1 MDSCSSADG
10 KLRSRIR
17 QQEVVAEL
25 GQRALEADDLDALM
39 CDATAAVAE
48 TLDCEFCEALEL
60 LPDGAE
66 LVLREGVGW
75 RDELVG
81 NTTVPADCASQAV
94 YTLNTERPVV
104 VDDLRSEE
112 RFSGPGLLTDHD
124 VVSGISAIIGSVE
137 RPWGIL
143 GVHSTQRRELSE
155 HDASFVQSVANILA
169 SAIENER
176 TQHELDEIYG
186 RISDAFF
193 ALDEEWRFTYL
204 NERAHEV
211 INPEGRT
218 LVGEHVWTVFP
229 EATSRK
235 FKSKYE
241 RAMYEQET
249 VSFEEYYPDPLDTW
263 FEVRAYP
270 SETGLSVYFRD
281 VTDRKK
287 RERALEQSE
296 QRYRTLAES
305 FPNGIVTLFDDDLRY
320 TLAAGQAFDYL
331 PVSPT
336 DVEDHAPSETWGDDV
351 GEVLGP
357 AMREALDGKE
367 ASIEVSYVGREW
379 SIYAVPIVDEEGE
392 VFAGMTMAQD
402 VTEQQAQ
409 ERKLREAKDQLEAAT
424 DAGAVGTWEWDV
436 RRDEMVVGRSFA
448 RTFGVD
454 PEAARE
460 GVSLDRFISAIHEN
474 DRDRVVADIEEVVES
489 CGEYESEYR
498 VRNADDELQW
508 VVARGHVE
516 CDADGDPVTFPG
528 ALTDITERKRAE
540 LELQRNKSQLESLF
554 EVLPVGVVVAE
565 ADGRLVEANDTA
577 KEIWG
582 GDVFDAESVEE
593 YVRFPA
599 VWAESGEEV
608 ESDEWAMSRVLD
620 GEEVTDP
627 NIYEIEAADGER
639 RIISAQGMPV
649 RDADGEVTRGVVTI
663 TDITERRENQRR
675 VEESERRYRTLVEHF
690 PGGSVGLFDSNLE
703 YTAAGGQ
710 LMDEIGLSAED
721 RIGSS
726 VYDTYPDELVDQV
739 EPHFQAALDGEE
751 HSFEVEFYDRYLLA
765 HTLPVRNAEGEV
777 FAGMVV
783 AQDVTQRREYER
795 MLEASNERLE
805 QFAYVASHDLQEPL
819 RMISSYLQLIDRRYA
834 DDFDEDGREFI
845 EFAVDGADRMR
856 EMLDGLLKYS
866 RITTQQDPLE
876 PVDLD
881 EVLADVR
888 DDLAIKIE
896 ESDAEIEAESLPR
909 VKGDERQLRQ
919 VFQNLLDNTIKYSGD
934 KRPRVNV
941 AAERN
946 GGEWTISVSDKG
958 IGMDPDDTY
967 RIFEVFQRLHTQNGH
982 DGTGIGLALVE
993 RIVERHGG
1001 DIWVESEPGEG
1012 STFSFTLQAVESPDE

>member
-1 MDSCSSADG
+1 MDTSSSADG
-10 KLRSRIR
+10 ELRSRVR

-25 GQRALEADDLDALM
+25 GQQALEADDLDALM
-39 CDATAAVAE
+39 RDATAAVAE
-48 TLDCEFCEALEL
+48 TLDCEYCKVLEL
-60 LPDGAE
+60 LPDGE
-66 LVLREGVGW
+66 TLFLRQGVGW
-75 RDELVG
+75 RGDLVG
-81 NTTVPADCASQAV
+81 AATIPADRASQAG
-94 YTLNTERPVV
+94 YTLATEGPVV

-124 VVSGISAIIGSVE
+124 IVSGISVVVGSVE

-143 GVHSTQRRELSE
+143 GVHATQRLELTE

-204 NERAHEV
+204 NERAHELV
-211 INPEGRT
+211 NPEGRT
-218 LVGEHVWTVFP
+218 LVGERIWTAFP
-229 EATSRK
+229 EAESRA

-281 VTDRKK
+281 VTDRKE

-320 TLAAGQAFDYL
+320 TLAVGRAFDYL
-331 PVSPT
+331 PVSPS
-336 DVEDHAPSETWGDDV
+336 DVEHQTPSETWGDDV
-351 GEVLGP
+351 GDALEP
-357 AMREALDGKE
+357 AMREALDGGE
-367 ASIEVSYVGREW
+367 ASVEVSYVGREW
-379 SIYAVPIVDEEGE
+379 SIHVVPIADEEGE
-392 VFAGMTMAQD
+392 IFAGMTMAQD
-402 VTEQQAQ
+402 ITEQKAQ
-409 ERKLREAKDQLEAAT
+409 ERELREAKTQLEAAT
-424 DAGAVGTWEWDV
+424 DAGAVGTWEWDI

-448 RTFGVD
+448 KTFGID

-460 GVSLDRFISAIHEN
+460 GVPLDRYVSAIHED
-474 DRDRVVADIEEVVES
+474 DRDRVTAEIEEAVES

-498 VRNADDELQW
+498 VRNVDGEFRW

-516 CDADGDPVTFPG
+516 CDDGTPVTFPG

-540 LELQRNKSQLESLF
+540 LELQRNKNQLESLF
-554 EVLPVGVVVAE
+554 EVLPIGVVVAE

-577 KEIWG
+577 KEIGG
-582 GDVFDAESVEE
+582 GDVFDAESIAE
-593 YVRFPA
+593 YARFPA
-599 VWAESGEEV
+599 VWAESGEAV
-608 ESDEWAMSRVLD
+608 DPGEWTMSRVLD

-627 NIYEIEAADGER
+627 DVYEIEAADGER
-639 RIISAQGMPV
+639 RIVSAQGMPV
-649 RDADGEVTRGVVTI
+649 RGADGEVTRGVVTV

-690 PGGSVGLFDSNLE
+690 PDGAVGLFDDDLK

-710 LMDEIGLSAED
+710 LMDEIGISAED
-721 RIGSS
+721 RVGNRVSEI
-726 VYDTYPDELVDQV
+726 YPDELVEQV
-739 EPHFQAALDGEE
+739 EPYFHAALDGEAN
-751 HSFEVEFYDRYLLA
+751 SFEVEFHDRHLLA
-765 HTLPVRNAEGEV
+765 HTLPVRDADEAV
-777 FAGMVV
+777 FAGMLVV
-783 AQDVTQRREYER
+783 QDVTERREYER
-795 MLEASNERLE
+795 MLETSNERLE

-819 RMISSYLQLIDRRYA
+819 RMVSSYLQLVERRYG
-834 DDFDEDGREFI
+834 DELDEDGREFL

-866 RITTQQDPLE
+866 RINSRQNPFET
-876 PVDLD
+876 VDLD
-881 EVLADVR
+881 DVLADVR

-896 ESDAEIEAESLPR
+896 DSDAEIEAETLPH
-909 VKGDERQLRQ
+909 VYGDEGQLRQ

-934 KRPRVNV
+934 KPPRVNV

-946 GGEWTISVSDKG
+946 GTKWTISVSDEG
-958 IGMDPDDTY
+958 IGIDPDDAD
-967 RIFEVFQRLHTQNGH
+967 RIFGVFQRLHGQSER
-982 DGTGIGLALVE
+982 DGTGIGLALCE
-993 RIVERHGG
+993 RIIERHDG

-1012 STFSFTLQAVESPDE
+1012 ATFSFTLPAAGGRGE